1 MLTTTR
7 SLRSLGAGLL
17 FFAVLAGAGCGE
29 SSENDFDSTQGGE
42 AGNGAT
48 GGTSAGAGDTA
59 GEAGQGGSVST
70 GGAAGSNAGAPSGG
84 SEPTGGQATG
94 GNAGSTGGNAS
105 GGASGSAG
113 SATGG
118 TAGRNET
125 GGSGGSSSGTG
136 GRSPCGTVQCAEDQI
151 CVRPCC
157 SPMNPPCLPS
167 PMGTCPEGTRPVPY
181 CPGSMGQGCQ
191 TNPCAAPA
199 PYCEDVPDDCDM
211 DLTCGCLGSLCT
223 TGSCS
228 QVASGIVQCVCP

>member
-1 MLTTTR
+1 MRTTTR
-7 SLRSLGAGLL
+7 SFTRLATGLL
-17 FFAVLAGAGCGE
+17 FCAVLAGAGCGE
-29 SSENDFDSTQGGE
+29 SSENDFDSTQGGD

-48 GGTSAGAGDTA
+48 AGTSAGSGDAA

-70 GGAAGSNAGAPSGG
+70 GGVAGSNAGAPSGG
-84 SEPTGGQATG
+84 SEPAGGQATG
-94 GNAGSTGGNAS
+94 GQAGSTGGNVS
-105 GGASGSAG
+105 GGTSGSA
-113 SATGG
+113 SGG
-118 TAGRNET
+118 TAGRDEN
-125 GGSGGSSSGTG
+125 GGSGGSSAGTG
-136 GRSPCGTVQCAEDQI
+136 GRSPCGTVQCADDQV

-157 SPMNPPCLPS
+157 SPMMPPCFAS
-167 PMGTCPEGTRPVPY
+167 PMGTCPEGTRPVPF